1 MKTFLHYLKLSHYPI
16 SHLCLLS
23 LLLDSETTSRCDCWE
38 GWRGNRCDICG
49 GKVMVEM
56 NYKILANFLAHFG
69 LFLDFWILCPL
80 HYMRIFFSPW
90 PSIFFIFLWD
100 RDSMVFVHFQK
111 ILERT
116 QVGFFDANIYIT
128 LLPHLIES
136 DYFLEH
142 IDIKV
147 KKFFLFVVKFCLP

>member
-100 RDSMVFVHFQK
+100 SMVFVHFQK
-111 ILERT
+111 TPWTHSSGILWCKHLHYPFTPSYWKR
-116 QVGFFDANIYIT
+116 
-128 LLPHLIES
+128 LLS
-136 DYFLEH
+136 WTYSYQG
-142 IDIKV
+142 
-147 KKFFLFVVKFCLP
+147 